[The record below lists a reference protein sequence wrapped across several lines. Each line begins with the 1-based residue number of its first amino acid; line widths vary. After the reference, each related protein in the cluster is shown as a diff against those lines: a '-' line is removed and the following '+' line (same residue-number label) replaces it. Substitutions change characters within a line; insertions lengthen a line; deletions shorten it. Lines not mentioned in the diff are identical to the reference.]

1 MGMKETEMNIA
12 DKSLRYLVEKWLAP
26 TPAMQIHVVQF
37 GRMSLD
43 KRRYVRIEASTPT
56 GSRAI
61 FFFRHDDG
69 IWCVFPPAISRPM
82 MSYRLAA

>member
-1 MGMKETEMNIA
+1 MNIA

-26 TPAMQIHVVQF
+26 TAAMRIHVVQF
-37 GRMSLD
+37 GRMSLE

>member
-1 MGMKETEMNIA
+1 MKETEMNIA
-12 DKSLRYLVEKWLAP
+12 EKSLHYLVEKWLAP
-26 TPAMQIHVVQF
+26 TPAMRIHVVQF

-43 KRRYVRIEASTPT
+43 NRRYVRIEASAPT

-69 IWCVFPPAISRPM
+69 NWCVFPPAISRPAM